1 MLHNKRL
8 AIICLLILCVGT
20 LWTTGI
26 LGQIGDAIEY
36 TAKGLKKAFDYMNE
50 AASAYNNIRQVV
62 KDLREDHEE
71 LKAEYKEA

>member
-36 TAKGLKKAFDYMNE
+36 TAKGLKKL
-50 AASAYNNIRQVV
+50 STT
-62 KDLREDHEE
+62 
-71 LKAEYKEA
+71 